1 MVLRGLWDRVG
12 SGRSLRWIA
21 TSATVGDDPEA
32 VTEFAQ
38 RLFDAP
44 FEWIAGEPGR
54 QDLVAATRVSMPS
67 GPFWG
72 PLDHAGYRQIASS
85 EDPAAELL
93 RLARSHAGVVA
104 GDAATVLAHEQ
115 HMADLRGLLAA
126 GPRMFG
132 ELAPAV

>member
-21 TSATVGDDPEA
+21 TSATVGDDPRA

-54 QDLVAATRVSMPS
+54 QDLVAATRASVPA

-72 PLDHAGYRQIASS
+72 PLDSSSYRQIADSA
-85 EDPAAELL
+85 DPAAELL
-93 RLARSHAGVVA
+93 RR
-104 GDAATVLAHEQ
+104 AHG
-115 HMADLRGLLAA
+115 H
-126 GPRMFG
+126 
-132 ELAPAV
+132 PAVPDADPAT